1 VSPPRGA
8 VKTEPRGRL
17 SAPFSDCG
25 WWTGTPWGRWASE
38 GLPRVTTSLHEPRR
52 WAGSSAERFPSFA
65 ARLSLLMPRLWSLY
79 LQIEE
84 TRVNID
90 KISEHVEE
98 AKRLYS
104 VILSAPIPEPS
115 ECHAGLRHLLGPAG
129 PRVPLRAAAEG
140 VFPHTRVPAGSVPAL
155 LTLSC
160 SHCPVNVCLLGCASS
175 LTQHAGSSL
184 CVAACRLF
192 SWGL

>member
-1 VSPPRGA
+1 MSPPRGA

-52 WAGSSAERFPSFA
+52 WAGSSAERFPSLA

-104 VILSAPIPEPS
+104 VAQR
-115 ECHAGLRHLLGPAG
+115 LR
-129 PRVPLRAAAEG
+129 
-140 VFPHTRVPAGSVPAL
+140 
-155 LTLSC
+155 
-160 SHCPVNVCLLGCASS
+160 
-175 LTQHAGSSL
+175 
-184 CVAACRLF
+184 
-192 SWGL
+192 